1 MLHSHKKGN
10 ALVDLIIAMIIM
22 GLVSISV
29 VGAYTSLMSMA
40 SNSFRNSQASWF
52 GNSVMEIYSAK
63 AFGDIIADNNFTLND
78 QFPGY
83 TADIT
88 VEPKDVDLST
98 STFAAGGGDSKYKE
112 ITVTAFNN
120 VSSNSFTLKTIIRD
134 PAVDRDGDGVN
145 DSEDACPDDPNESVD
160 TDGDGVC
167 DNSDAYPVDPTRTGG
182 AIYTFTN
189 CEKEGQSGPSQEQC
203 NSEYGEG
210 VVTVTVD
217 NGIQEWTVP
226 TNGTYSIEAWG
237 AAGGT
242 QLYQDD
248 YPGGDGA
255 KIIGS
260 FTLTQDDVL
269 KILVGQKGE
278 NTRINYENNAAPGGG
293 GGSFVWKSASEETL
307 LIAAGGGG
315 GGGRGDNGTN
325 TNANTGKNGHRSLT
339 NDNGGISGNGGR
351 PNTGGSSYWA
361 GGGAGWITDGT
372 GGNKAAAYIYTPF
385 GNGARGG
392 RRPLNGGLGGTRY
405 NDGNDEGGDG
415 GFGGGGGGGSDNMG
429 TGGGGGYSGGGGSS
443 LFAVSYLT
451 DSNAEGGGGGS
462 YCGDQDDGECI
473 QEVNATGEEN
483 EWEPNE
489 GHGKVII
496 TTGTIGEGSGS
507 SWVVYSNV
515 VFQPNFL
522 ERANI
527 KRSHQ
532 VNNGDTSSGI
542 TQCLAIPGCVGFTKG
557 GGNINSSGLIYL
569 RSPLTAGTSVNW
581 PKLKNG
587 DVPLRKQ
594 VGWFEVI
601 YGMTCDNGID
611 LTKEEDGGPQPNDLE
626 TTCTNWPE

>member
-278 NTRINYENNAAPGGG
+278 NTRINYEDNAAPGGG
-293 GGSFVWKSASEETL
+293 GGSFVWMSGSNTL

-315 GGGRGDNGTN
+315 GGGRTSHDGKHANFSTSGNAANSLNNGGTN
-325 TNANTGKNGHRSLT
+325 GKGGTSNTGCC
-339 NDNGGISGNGGR
+339 
-351 PNTGGSSYWA
+351 SYWA
-361 GGGAGWITDGT
+361 GGGAGWSNDGT
-372 GGNKAAAYIYTPF
+372 GGANSTNYNYQSAVGSGMLASKS
-385 GNGARGG
+385 GDGG
-392 RRPLNGGLGGTRY
+392 RTPLNGGQGGERG

-429 TGGGGGYSGGGGSS
+429 TAGGGGYSGGGGNRGCCPNNR
-443 LFAVSYLT
+443 T
-451 DSNAEGGGGGS
+451 GGGGGS
-462 YCGDQDDGECI
+462 YCGDQSGGECV
-473 QEVNATGEEN
+473 ENVNATGEEN

-496 TTGTIGEGSGS
+496 TAIG
-507 SWVVYSNV
+507 
-515 VFQPNFL
+515 
-522 ERANI
+522 
-527 KRSHQ
+527 
-532 VNNGDTSSGI
+532 
-542 TQCLAIPGCVGFTKG
+542 
-557 GGNINSSGLIYL
+557 
-569 RSPLTAGTSVNW
+569 
-581 PKLKNG
+581 
-587 DVPLRKQ
+587 
-594 VGWFEVI
+594 
-601 YGMTCDNGID
+601 
-611 LTKEEDGGPQPNDLE
+611 
-626 TTCTNWPE
+626 

>member
-226 TNGTYSIEAWG
+226 ETGAYTIEVWG
-237 AAGGT
+237 AQGGPRKGYDNDNINRGGT
-242 QLYQDD
+242 GAILS
-248 YPGGDGA
+248 GDF
-255 KIIGS
+255 S
-260 FTLTQDDVL
+260 LTEDLVL
-269 KILVGQKGE
+269 KIIVGQRGRE
-278 NTRINYENNAAPGGG
+278 SGGG
-293 GGSFVWKSASEETL
+293 GGTFVATSENIP
-307 LIAAGGGG
+307 LIVAGGGAAWCSNSGCADDADAVLTEGNGGGG
-315 GGGRGDNGTN
+315 GTGCGSGGGGFYGNGT
-325 TNANTGKNGHRSLT
+325 TSLQGYGTGGLAFV
-339 NDNGGISGNGGR
+339 NGG
-351 PNTGGSSYWA
+351 TGGDGDFYQNIYVSEGGFGS
-361 GGGAGWITDGT
+361 GGGASNCCI
-372 GGNKAAAYIYTPF
+372 
-385 GNGARGG
+385 
-392 RRPLNGGLGGTRY
+392 
-405 NDGNDEGGDG
+405 
-415 GFGGGGGGGSDNMG
+415 
-429 TGGGGGYSGGGGSS
+429 GGGGGYTGGKGAAACDAKGGHSYFNPEGSS
-443 LFAVSYLT
+443 RT
-451 DSNAEGGGGGS
+451 DIGTDN
-462 YCGDQDDGECI
+462 
-473 QEVNATGEEN
+473 T
-483 EWEPNE
+483 

-496 TTGTIGEGSGS
+496 TFIE
-507 SWVVYSNV
+507 
-515 VFQPNFL
+515 
-522 ERANI
+522 
-527 KRSHQ
+527 
-532 VNNGDTSSGI
+532 
-542 TQCLAIPGCVGFTKG
+542 
-557 GGNINSSGLIYL
+557 
-569 RSPLTAGTSVNW
+569 
-581 PKLKNG
+581 
-587 DVPLRKQ
+587 
-594 VGWFEVI
+594 
-601 YGMTCDNGID
+601 
-611 LTKEEDGGPQPNDLE
+611 
-626 TTCTNWPE
+626 

>member
-1 MLHSHKKGN
+1 
-10 ALVDLIIAMIIM
+10 
-22 GLVSISV
+22 VSD
-29 VGAYTSLMSMA
+29 
-40 SNSFRNSQASWF
+40 
-52 GNSVMEIYSAK
+52 NSV
-63 AFGDIIADNNFTLND
+63 
-78 QFPGY
+78 
-83 TADIT
+83 
-88 VEPKDVDLST
+88 
-98 STFAAGGGDSKYKE
+98 
-112 ITVTAFNN
+112 
-120 VSSNSFTLKTIIRD
+120 TLKTIISV
-134 PAVDRDGDGVN
+134 PV
-145 DSEDACPDDPNESVD
+145 EES
-160 TDGDGVC
+160 
-167 DNSDAYPVDPTRTGG
+167 GG
-182 AIYTFTN
+182 AGGAGLGTFYTFTN
-189 CEKEGQSGPSQEQC
+189 CGQEGRTGPSQEQC

-405 NDGNDEGGDG
+405 TDGNDEGGDG